1 MPSAAATSASLF
13 RPVGGAA
20 MARPKAAAL
29 RVLSHP
35 EARPWLGPSEPER
48 KREKGGRARRGGAER
63 ENAGRA
69 ESMDIYR
76 RLQTMLRCLL
86 WHRGLHIRRPFFNAG
101 VKGQDLN
108 TVQIGRASFF
118 C

>member
-1 MPSAAATSASLF
+1 
-13 RPVGGAA
+13 
-20 MARPKAAAL
+20 MARPKAVAP

-35 EARPWLGPSEPER
+35 EARPWLGLSEPER
-48 KREKGGRARRGGAER
+48 EREGRESEERSSREK

-76 RLQTMLRCLL
+76 RLQTMLQCLL
-86 WHRGLHIRRPFFNAG
+86 WHRGLHIRRPFFDAG

-108 TVQIGRASFF
+108 TVQIRRASFF